1 MTNEQ
6 REHIV
11 SSVAIMDMAAAILS
25 KCDFEDAANVVTA
38 QCEILQEVL
47 DHDRRTET

>member
-6 REHIV
+6 REHII
-11 SSVAIMDMAAAILS
+11 SSVAIMDMAAAILR
-25 KCDFEDAANVVTA
+25 KCKFEDAAAIVSV

-47 DHDRRTET
+47 EHDRRTET

>member
-6 REHIV
+6 REHI
-11 SSVAIMDMAAAILS
+11 AATIAILDIAS
-25 KCDFEDAANVVTA
+25 AILRKCDFKDAANVVTT
-38 QCEILQEVL
+38 QCEILQNVL